1 MTGIELPQA
10 IRTFVDATNAGDS
23 ERFVSA
29 FTADAHLND
38 WGRDFHGHEGIRD
51 WDRTDNIGKRSHFE
65 VVGAT
70 AGEGDDI
77 YVITLAVSGG
87 GFNGTGPMRFTLGDG
102 LIADVL
108 IS

>member
-1 MTGIELPQA
+1 MTDIELPQA

-23 ERFVSA
+23 DRFVAA
-29 FTADAHLND
+29 FAADAHLND
-38 WGRDFHGHEGIRD
+38 WGRDFHGRDGIRE

-65 VVGAT
+65 VVGAEP
-70 AGEGDDI
+70 GETDDT
-77 YVITLAVSGG
+77 YVVTLAVTGD
-87 GFNGTGPMRFTLGDG
+87 GFNGTGPMRFTLRDG